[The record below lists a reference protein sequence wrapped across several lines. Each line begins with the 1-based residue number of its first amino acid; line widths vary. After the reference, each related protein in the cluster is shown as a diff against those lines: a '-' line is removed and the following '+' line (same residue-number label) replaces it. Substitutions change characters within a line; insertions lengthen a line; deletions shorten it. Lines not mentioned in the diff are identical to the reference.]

1 MYTEIRGLLQ
11 EPPDQGLHGLSY
23 KGEALLSSQGLT
35 IVFLKSVCTN
45 NFILTLYLIKMPFH
59 TFTVDTT
66 FLNGFSYSIQLYIK
80 IQCFVCTGQ
89 INIFFI
95 LLLNSPDKQSDHND
109 LFEKILLEISV
120 VEVSKLHR

>member
-59 TFTVDTT
+59 TFTVDMVKVDTN
-66 FLNGFSYSIQLYIK
+66 FLNGFSYSALYK
-80 IQCFVCTGQ
+80 DSMFRLHWTNQY
-89 INIFFI
+89 IF
-95 LLLNSPDKQSDHND
+95 
-109 LFEKILLEISV
+109 LFYF
-120 VEVSKLHR
+120 